1 MFLWLRLP
9 NRAESA
15 SEAGQGGLPWG
26 EPRAWLITAFFAL
39 QAGLFYALTT
49 WLVARYHEAG
59 LSLLRSNSL
68 FSLFML
74 VGLPSAFVL
83 PWLAQRFD
91 NRYQLL
97 LVCGLIASVC
107 LGMICFQPT
116 LLPEV
121 WAALLGLG
129 LSGSFA
135 LSMVLPLYEVHT
147 PLAVS
152 RWTAMML
159 FAGYG
164 LASLAP
170 ILTGLARDLAGDYQT
185 PFMVISGLA
194 LVMSLLAWLLGR
206 GRR

>member
-1 MFLWLRLP
+1 
-9 NRAESA
+9 
-15 SEAGQGGLPWG
+15 
-26 EPRAWLITAFFAL
+26 
-39 QAGLFYALTT
+39 
-49 WLVARYHEAG
+49 
-59 LSLLRSNSL
+59 
-68 FSLFML
+68 ML

-97 LVCGLIASVC
+97 LVCGLISSAC
-107 LGMICFQPT
+107 LGMICFQPA

-121 WAALLGLG
+121 WATLLGLG

-164 LASLAP
+164 LASLTP
-170 ILTGLARDLAGDYQT
+170 ILVGLGRDLAGSYQG
-185 PFMVISGLA
+185 PFMAITVLA
-194 LVMSLLAWLLGR
+194 LIMCVLAWLLGR

>member
-1 MFLWLRLP
+1 
-9 NRAESA
+9 
-15 SEAGQGGLPWG
+15 
-26 EPRAWLITAFFAL
+26 
-39 QAGLFYALTT
+39 
-49 WLVARYHEAG
+49 
-59 LSLLRSNSL
+59 
-68 FSLFML
+68 ML

-97 LVCGLIASVC
+97 LVCGLISSVC

-121 WAALLGLG
+121 WAGLLGLG

-164 LASLAP
+164 LASLTP
-170 ILTGLARDLAGDYQT
+170 ILAGFGRDLAGNYQV

-194 LVMSLLAWLLGR
+194 LVMCVIAWMLGR